1 MVVTMHKR
9 IILAAVLSLATFG
22 LQACFYDSGPS
33 QPYGRYQSSRTLCD
47 EHGNNCV
54 VCDANNNN
62 CEHAQYQSSRT
73 LCDAHGNNCMVCDAN
88 NNNCGSTAKS
98 SWGFFF

>member
-22 LQACFYDSGPS
+22 LQACFYDSGPPP
-33 QPYGRYQSSRTLCD
+33 QYGQYQSSRTLCD
-47 EHGNNCV
+47 EHGNNC
-54 VCDANNNN
+54 
-62 CEHAQYQSSRT
+62 
-73 LCDAHGNNCMVCDAN
+73 MVCDAN
-88 NNNCGSTAKS
+88 NNNCQHAQYQSSRTS